1 MELSDIKTIG
11 IVGAGL
17 MGHGIAQ
24 VFAFR
29 GYKVNI
35 FDVDQEALNDVP
47 NRIREN
53 AAVFEELGMITSKTV
68 ESGLANI
75 TLCKNLTGI
84 ADSAHVVI
92 EAISE
97 KLDLKISVF
106 REIETHVASDVI
118 LCSNTSAIS
127 ITEISHGMKHRDR
140 FLGTH
145 FWNPPQVLP
154 CVEVIKGEA
163 TSEKT
168 FKTVCALLE
177 SAGKDPVK
185 VFKDVPGFLGNRLQH
200 AMWREAVSM
209 VEKGIASPE
218 DIDKV
223 VKNGFGLRCAFL
235 GPLETADLAGIDL
248 SREVHAYLFPFLSS
262 ATEPSPV
269 LSEMCRDKKLGAKT
283 GQGFHSWPPSKLRGF
298 VKQRDKILLKFL
310 SLRQD
315 NLNPIKAQDD
325 EPKHG

>member
-29 GYKVNI
+29 GYQVNI

-168 FKTVCALLE
+168 FELIKSNVDALVKTL
-177 SAGKDPVK
+177 
-185 VFKDVPGFLGNRLQH
+185 
-200 AMWREAVSM
+200 
-209 VEKGIASPE
+209 IAS
-218 DIDKV
+218 
-223 VKNGFGLRCAFL
+223 
-235 GPLETADLAGIDL
+235 
-248 SREVHAYLFPFLSS
+248 
-262 ATEPSPV
+262 
-269 LSEMCRDKKLGAKT
+269 
-283 GQGFHSWPPSKLRGF
+283 
-298 VKQRDKILLKFL
+298 
-310 SLRQD
+310 
-315 NLNPIKAQDD
+315 
-325 EPKHG
+325 